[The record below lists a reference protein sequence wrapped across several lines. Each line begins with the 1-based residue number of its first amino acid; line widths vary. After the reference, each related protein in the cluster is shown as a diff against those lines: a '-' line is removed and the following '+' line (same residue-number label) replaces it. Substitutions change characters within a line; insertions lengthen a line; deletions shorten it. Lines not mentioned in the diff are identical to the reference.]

1 MLKLSVSQ
9 FVDHLPVE
17 QQGSVLVSQEAFL
30 AFLRSEF
37 RCNDRSKQALVE
49 AATVYAERKQVMV
62 HCLADE
68 RFAAKAVIYAY
79 MRLGEELVRRGKVEK
94 PKSHFRVYRRKQVKP
109 VEKPVSTRFRT
120 VETFINGRKERI
132 TQYPADITWAEAK
145 GFQFDA
151 LYELPDITVEP
162 EYHETGETAH
172 FGASSRKT
180 GWGWLKVEGEVVSR
194 IRCWEV
200 V

>member
-9 FVDHLPVE
+9 FVGHLPVE

-37 RCNDRSKQALVE
+37 RANDRSKRALTE
-49 AATVYAERKQVMV
+49 AATVYAECKQVMV

-79 MRLGEELVRRGKVEK
+79 MRLGEELVKRGKVEK
-94 PKSHFRVYRRKQVKP
+94 PKSHFKVYRRKQVKP
-109 VEKPVSTRFRT
+109 VEKSASTRFRT
-120 VETFINGRKERI
+120 VETFVNGRKERI
-132 TQYPADITWAEAK
+132 TQYPADITWTEARN
-145 GFQFDA
+145 FQVDA
-151 LYELPDITVEP
+151 LYDLPDVTIEP
-162 EYHETGETAH
+162 EYQEAGETAH
-172 FGASSRKT
+172 FGASSRPT
-180 GWGWLKVEGEVVSR
+180 GWGWLKIEGEAVSR

>member
-9 FVDHLPVE
+9 FVGHLPVE
-17 QQGSVLVSQEAFL
+17 QQGSVLASQEAFL

-37 RCNDRSKQALVE
+37 RCNDRSKRALIE
-49 AATVYAERKQVMV
+49 AATVYAERKGVMV

-94 PKSHFRVYRRKQVKP
+94 LKSNFKVYRRKQAKP
-109 VEKPVSTRFRT
+109 VEKPANTRFRT
-120 VETFINGRKERI
+120 VETFVNGRKERI
-132 TQYPADITWAEAK
+132 SQYPADITWAEAK

-151 LYELPDITVEP
+151 LYDLPDVTVEP
-162 EYHETGETAH
+162 EYQETGETAH
-172 FGASSRKT
+172 FGASSRPT
-180 GWGWLKVEGEVVSR
+180 GWGWLKVEGEMVSR
-194 IRCWEV
+194 VRCWEGS
-200 V
+200 

>member
-9 FVDHLPVE
+9 FVGHLPVE
-17 QQGSVLVSQEAFL
+17 QQGLVLVSQEAFL

-37 RCNDRSKQALVE
+37 RANNRSKRALVE

-62 HCLADE
+62 YCLADE

-79 MRLGEELVRRGKVEK
+79 MRLGEELVRRGKVDR
-94 PKSHFRVYRRKQVKP
+94 PKSHFKVYRRKQVKP
-109 VEKPVSTRFRT
+109 IEKPASTRFRT
-120 VETFINGRKERI
+120 VETFVNGRRERI
-132 TQYPADITWAEAK
+132 SQYPADITWSEAK

-151 LYELPDITVEP
+151 LYDLPDVTVEP
-162 EYHETGETAH
+162 EYRETGATAH
-172 FGASSRKT
+172 FDASSRST

-194 IRCWEV
+194 VRCWEGS
-200 V
+200 